1 MELLKVCMCEM
12 DVAMLFLMLVSD
24 AIMVVE
30 GDEDDS
36 KVEHDIYRLFICSK
50 H

>member
-1 MELLKVCMCEM
+1 MMGLLKVCMCKM
-12 DVAMLFLMLVSD
+12 DIVILFLMLASD

-36 KVEHDIYRLFICSK
+36 KVKLSSC
-50 H
+50 